1 MQTGVFSR
9 CTGARMLL
17 LIAGASLCILLTNI
31 ARVEAATLVTYSDRI
46 SDSAPSVSSN
56 HTIDFRTT
64 VALDPGDLIRF
75 TPESGQF
82 TVPPVAEDFNH
93 ENVELLVSVGNGPY
107 NARLA
112 TTTPSMSEDGI
123 SITSG
128 SNGNVTVTLNGSTGI
143 PADARIRLLIG
154 NHTEYGTSTDLGI
167 INPSA
172 TGTYAYDI
180 ATGDLQPPSFV
191 RGRLAIVEPVSV
203 PNVDTTELNP
213 PIRFNGAPTGELSG
227 TTQMVEISLN
237 TDEFARCR
245 FSLTPDTP
253 YFSMGNQF
261 TLNFSTIH
269 TYIMSVAT
277 DTVYA
282 IYVRC
287 IDDENNINIDDY
299 VINFTVLPPPTG
311 TPNDE
316 GDDQN
321 GEGTGSGSGSGSS
334 GSGSGS
340 GGGNS
345 GGSSGGGGGSG
356 GGSGDDGDDG
366 GAGLVS
372 PDRPYQSG
380 DGEVTIRGYAFPQSQ
395 VVMLVD
401 GKIAQNTRASGDGSF
416 SVTLTEIA
424 RGAYAFGVYAVDRDN
439 VRSSTFSTT
448 FTVTGSRAS
457 TLSNINV
464 MPSVSVSPNPVTP
477 GSPLTVKGYSIPNAS
492 ITIENQNDRTSASLK
507 TFTTTSASNGA
518 WSIQMPTDGL
528 SNGTYK
534 VRARARQEDTGIST
548 NFSAYTFYG
557 VGQQAQVPRGS
568 DLNRD
573 GKVNLIDFS
582 ILLFWWNTNGGN
594 SNPPADINGDGKVS
608 LTDFSIMIFNWTG

>member
-1 MQTGVFSR
+1 
-9 CTGARMLL
+9 MLL
-17 LIAGASLCILLTNI
+17 MACVSLFVLGAHAS
-31 ARVEAATLVTYSDRI
+31 RVEAATIVTYSDRI
-46 SDSAPSVSSN
+46 SDSAPATSSN

-75 TPESGQF
+75 TPEAGYF
-82 TVPPVAEDFNH
+82 EVPPISEDFDH
-93 ENVELLVSVGNGPY
+93 ENVELRVSINNGPY

-123 SITSG
+123 DITSG
-128 SNGNVTVTLNGSTGI
+128 SNGNITVTLNGGSGI
-143 PADARIRLLIG
+143 PANARIRLLIG
-154 NHTEYGTSTDLGI
+154 NHTENGTSTDLGI

-213 PIRFNGAPTGELSG
+213 PLRFNGAPMGELSG

-245 FSLTPDTP
+245 FSFTPDTP
-253 YFSMGNQF
+253 YLSMGNQF
-261 TLNFSTIH
+261 TVNYSTIH
-269 TYIMSVAT
+269 TRVMSVAT
-277 DTVYA
+277 STSYA
-282 IYVRC
+282 IHVRC
-287 IDDENNINIDDY
+287 IDDEDNVNIDDY
-299 VINFTVLPPPTG
+299 IISFTVLPPPTG
-311 TPNDE
+311 TPNDQ

-321 GEGTGSGSGSGSS
+321 GEGSGSGTGSGSS

-366 GAGLVS
+366 GAGLTS
-372 PDRPYQSG
+372 PTQPYQSG
-380 DGEVTIRGYAFPQSQ
+380 DGEVTIRGYAFPQSS
-395 VVMLVD
+395 VVVLVD
-401 GKIAQNTRASGDGSF
+401 GKVAKNARAGSDGSF
-416 SVTLTEIA
+416 SVTLEAIA
-424 RGAYAFGVYAVDRDN
+424 RGAYAFGVYAIDRDN

-464 MPSVSVSPNPVTP
+464 MPSVSVSPNPVNP
-477 GSPLTVKGYSIPNAS
+477 GSPLTIKGYSIPNAA
-492 ITIENQNDRTSASLK
+492 ITIENQNDRTSAGLK

-518 WSIQMPTDGL
+518 WSIEMATDGL
-528 SNGTYK
+528 NTGTYK
-534 VRARARQEDTGIST
+534 VRARARQEALGIST
-548 NFSAYTFYG
+548 GFSAYTFYG

-594 SNPPADINGDGKVS
+594 SNPPADINGDGRVT

>member
-1 MQTGVFSR
+1 MHAGGFFR
-9 CTGARMLL
+9 CTKTQTL
-17 LIAGASLCILLTNI
+17 LIACAALFALSISASD
-31 ARVEAATLVTYSDRI
+31 VEAATIATYSDRI
-46 SDSAPSVSSN
+46 SDSAPATSSN

-82 TVPPVAEDFNH
+82 EVPPISENFDH
-93 ENVELLVSVGNGPY
+93 ENVALLVSVGNGPY
-107 NARLA
+107 NTRLS
-112 TTTPSMSEDGI
+112 TTTPSMTEDGV

-128 SNGNVTVTLNGSTGI
+128 TNGNVTVTLNGGTGI
-143 PADARIRLLIG
+143 PANARIRLLIG

-203 PNVDTTELNP
+203 PNVDTTELDP
-213 PIRFNGAPTGELSG
+213 PLRFNGAPTGDLSG
-227 TTQMVEISLN
+227 TTQMVEISFN

-261 TLNFSTIH
+261 TVNFSTIH

-277 DTVYA
+277 DTAYA
-282 IYVRC
+282 IHVRC
-287 IDDENNINIDDY
+287 IDDEDNVNTDDY
-299 VINFTVLPPPTG
+299 VISFTILPPPTG

-321 GEGTGSGSGSGSS
+321 GEGSGSGSGSGSS
-334 GSGSGS
+334 GSGSGG

-366 GAGLVS
+366 GAGLTS
-372 PDRPYQSG
+372 PAQPYQSG
-380 DGEVTIRGYAFPQSQ
+380 DGEVTIRGYAFPQSS
-395 VVMLVD
+395 VVVLVD
-401 GKIAQNTRASGDGSF
+401 GKVAQNTRAGGDGSF
-416 SVTLTEIA
+416 SVTLEEIA
-424 RGAYAFGVYAVDRDN
+424 RGAYGFGVYAIDRDN

-464 MPSVSVSPNPVTP
+464 MPSVSVSPNPVNP
-477 GSPLTVKGYSIPNAS
+477 GSPLIVKGYSIPNAA

-518 WSIQMPTDGL
+518 WSVQIPTEGL
-528 SNGTYK
+528 SAGTYK
-534 VRARARQEDTGIST
+534 VRARARQEEAGIST

-582 ILLFWWNTNGGN
+582 ILLFWWNTDGGN
-594 SNPPADINGDGKVS
+594 SNPSADINGDGKVS